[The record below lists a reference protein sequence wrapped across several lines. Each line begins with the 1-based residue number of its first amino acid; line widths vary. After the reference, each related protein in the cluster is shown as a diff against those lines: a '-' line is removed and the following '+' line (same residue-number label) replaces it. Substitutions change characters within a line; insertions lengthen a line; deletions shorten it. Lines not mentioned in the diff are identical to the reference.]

1 MSVVPIEA
9 YNQMQSVAIISIIIA
24 IVAPVII
31 GVFWVVKNMLRSKSG
46 KVIDSV
52 KTGHKQLLL
61 AATPSHTANLFKVFP
76 LVPGILQ
83 TTAFKN
89 RVNKKRKVFYEAE
102 KTKIA
107 LEVSDFA
114 RNDDLSEEQKKQRL
128 AINQE
133 CLDFILAQN
142 TDKVYLENSVPLTLA
157 IEDKVIT
164 LGVKGIGAMAH
175 IEKLYSVNRLLDKIR
190 LLDKTQGFK
199 DIANYLKYLA
209 SQITIIDIDLLRNYF
224 NSDWDQSDDESQ
236 KDLYY
241 NMGLRDGRQKEKGF
255 EKWFVFG
262 GIGIGIAG
270 IIGGAVL
277 AWLSKGG

>member
-1 MSVVPIEA
+1 MSVVPVETF
-9 YNQMQSVAIISIIIA
+9 NQMQSIWAILTVSSIGA
-24 IVAPVII
+24 AALI
-31 GVFWVVKNMLRSKSG
+31 GILWFVKNIMRSKSG

-52 KTGHKQLLL
+52 KAGKKQLLL

-76 LVPGILQ
+76 MVPGILQ

-89 RVNKKRKVFYEAE
+89 RISKKRKVFYEAE
-102 KTKIA
+102 KTKLT
-107 LEVSDFA
+107 LEVSDL
-114 RNDDLSEEQKKQRL
+114 NVINSLSEDEQKQRL
-128 AINQE
+128 ALNQE

-142 TDKVYLENSVPLTLA
+142 TDKVYLENAVPLTLA
-157 IEDKVIT
+157 IEDKVVT
-164 LGVKGIGAMAH
+164 VGVKGIGAMAH
-175 IEKLYSVNRLLDKIR
+175 IEKLYGINKIRDKINALDKVS
-190 LLDKTQGFK
+190 GFK
-199 DIANYLKYLA
+199 DVADYLKTLA

-224 NSDWDQSDDESQ
+224 NADWDQSDDESQ

-270 IIGGAVL
+270 IVGGAVL